1 MGLGSLSSHPGILIA
16 DITNAY
22 LGSQNAQCVWA
33 SEENVYVLAD
43 LALATTTCG
52 WSRRLIVPRPTTVKR
67 QRQEPRDLASII
79 CCAPYLGEPLVP
91 AVTFKV
97 ERVECSDEMFGQTP
111 VFYSLDG
118 WPEPFHLLDWLY
130 LIFDQPPTHQGK

>member
-1 MGLGSLSSHPGILIA
+1 M
-16 DITNAY
+16 
-22 LGSQNAQCVWA
+22 
-33 SEENVYVLAD
+33 
-43 LALATTTCG
+43 
-52 WSRRLIVPRPTTVKR
+52 
-67 QRQEPRDLASII
+67 
-79 CCAPYLGEPLVP
+79 P